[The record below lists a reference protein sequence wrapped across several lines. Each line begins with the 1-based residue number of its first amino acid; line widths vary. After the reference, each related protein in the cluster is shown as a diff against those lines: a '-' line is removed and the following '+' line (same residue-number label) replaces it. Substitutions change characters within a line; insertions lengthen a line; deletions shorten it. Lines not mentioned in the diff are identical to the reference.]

1 MPTAFVRYRS
11 GGGFQKV
18 NEYTRV
24 FDSRKLMERGYYRD
38 SGFLPMAVPAESAT
52 FDKEDMKQVTVGS
65 GSNYQLSSGT
75 LLEVEV
81 GVAGSPPPFS
91 VKQPDELSH
100 TSPRQLSW
108 NETIL
113 TFANDSS
120 TSATFTASN
129 SSSRTLITVADA
141 LLFSGKAVSFS
152 GADLPSALYPNQLY
166 YATAISATTLLL
178 QTSIG
183 SDYVAWGDAGTG
195 TQTIAVVDVVAEFPW
210 ANILGWS
217 DTAPTR

>member
-1 MPTAFVRYRS
+1 MATAYVRYRS

-24 FDSRKLMERGYYRD
+24 FNSRTLVERGYYRD
-38 SGFLPMAVPAESAT
+38 SGFLPMAVPAESAE
-52 FDKEDMKQVTVGS
+52 FLKDDMSRVTVGS
-65 GSNYQLSSGT
+65 GSDYQQVTGTFMEVNTTISGD
-75 LLEVEV
+75 
-81 GVAGSPPPFS
+81 PPNFT
-91 VKQPDELSH
+91 VQQPDELSH
-100 TSPRQLSW
+100 TAPRQLRW
-108 NETIL
+108 NETFL

-129 SSSRTLITVADA
+129 SSSRTLVTVADA

-183 SDYVAWGDAGTG
+183 GDYVAWGDAGTG